1 MGGLRI
7 GATVPRTLPP
17 SHTIQCPDLVF
28 QIISYTQAVSQHIIG
43 MDLPNQR
50 VDIKNKLI

>member
-7 GATVPRTLPP
+7 GATVPPVPSPP
-17 SHTIQCPDLVF
+17 HTIECPDLVF